1 MFSRKTK
8 EVIRMKEAKFLKC
21 FIDGNEL
28 AVVRDDFVN
37 LQSDP
42 AVFIRLKKISI
53 KNIQNL
59 MAGELL

>member
-1 MFSRKTK
+1 
-8 EVIRMKEAKFLKC
+8 MKEAKFLKC